1 MVLNPFF
8 QQGSRSEQGLLQD
21 LVNEQLR
28 MYGVDVHYLPRQY
41 AKKNTIIREVITSE
55 FGNAYPLEA
64 YIENF
69 EGYGDTTTILSK
81 FGIQAENEVTLIISK
96 ERYENYI
103 TPLIENIPNIDLAT
117 RPKEGDLIYFPL
129 GDSLFEIKFV
139 EHEKPFYQLRKN
151 YVYELRC
158 ELFRYEDE
166 VIDTGIEA
174 IDDTVLE
181 EGGVGYT
188 QTLTVVGAGV
198 TATAVTTLVNNGIR
212 LVTLSDRGSGY
223 VSAPKVG
230 FSSVASG
237 GVTAVGIAT
246 LITNIVDCSGLT
258 SGKIQGV
265 ELTNPGYG
273 YTETPAVSFTHS
285 AGVGAAGT
293 VGLSIHRNVGV
304 VTITESGSKPGGSGY
319 VVDPPVPFTAPKH
332 VGAQATASI
341 ASTSLSAITVSTG
354 ASAYLFPGG
363 TTGGVYYASA
373 PAVTISD
380 PDTTGTTAIGVATIR
395 YNSITTNGDMGIGS
409 SVVTGVTTAGIIVG
423 DRVRLETDWNDPT
436 YNIIPADT
444 WVYSIG
450 VGSITMSANST
461 GVTTSTKSLE
471 FGIDQCGIV
480 TGITITNAGTGYT
493 QAPTV
498 SISNT
503 EGDKNYVAQVVG
515 VATAQGRAHINSV
528 GVVTMIT
535 LKDSGCKYIQEAGVP
550 TITIGDPYMFG
561 EGNFIFNEKIT
572 GSATTTTARVKTW
585 NSDTNVLEVSIVAG
599 TFQLGEVLTG
609 AESGAKYKL
618 RTINVDDTQDKFAD
632 NINIE
637 AAADDIIDFS
647 STNPFGMP

>member
-1 MVLNPFF
+1 
-8 QQGSRSEQGLLQD
+8 
-21 LVNEQLR
+21 
-28 MYGVDVHYLPRQY
+28 
-41 AKKNTIIREVITSE
+41 
-55 FGNAYPLEA
+55 
-64 YIENF
+64 
-69 EGYGDTTTILSK
+69 
-81 FGIQAENEVTLIISK
+81 
-96 ERYENYI
+96 
-103 TPLIENIPNIDLAT
+103 
-117 RPKEGDLIYFPL
+117 
-129 GDSLFEIKFV
+129 
-139 EHEKPFYQLRKN
+139 
-151 YVYELRC
+151 
-158 ELFRYEDE
+158 
-166 VIDTGIEA
+166 
-174 IDDTVLE
+174 
-181 EGGVGYT
+181 
-188 QTLTVVGAGV
+188 
-198 TATAVTTLVNNGIR
+198 
-212 LVTLSDRGSGY
+212 
-223 VSAPKVG
+223 
-230 FSSVASG
+230 
-237 GVTAVGIAT
+237 
-246 LITNIVDCSGLT
+246 
-258 SGKIQGV
+258 
-265 ELTNPGYG
+265 
-273 YTETPAVSFTHS
+273 
-285 AGVGAAGT
+285 
-293 VGLSIHRNVGV
+293 
-304 VTITESGSKPGGSGY
+304 
-319 VVDPPVPFTAPKH
+319 
-332 VGAQATASI
+332 
-341 ASTSLSAITVSTG
+341 
-354 ASAYLFPGG
+354 
-363 TTGGVYYASA
+363 
-373 PAVTISD
+373 
-380 PDTTGTTAIGVATIR
+380 
-395 YNSITTNGDMGIGS
+395 MGIGS

-515 VATAQGRAHINSV
+515 VATAQGRAHINSF

-550 TITIGDPYMFG
+550 TITIGDRYMFG